1 MRKQYI
7 ASLFCLTIASV
18 VLAQSPQSL
27 LSVLEANGF
36 TEFAQR
42 LQASEPVALRPG
54 IVVYAPS
61 NNAFTTSS
69 SGNLTVAR
77 RADDAVKRR
86 NAASYAFGDVT
97 YPTHVSSSGSNNTL
111 FSVVGKR
118 GTDLGAVYETLYQD
132 PSVRLGAG
140 HNQTLVQRNVPSA
153 SLPFVFTGLGKYV
166 RVTGDDI
173 PFDHG
178 VVRPVDGLLTLPRN
192 LSTTLQSLGESKFEA
207 ALQSAGLVSALQ
219 NTASITV
226 LAPSDSVFNLASTLS
241 KTQLAQVIK
250 EHVIVSSGLPV
261 YSPWLE
267 NGQVFHTLGGTNIT
281 VVVKDNV
288 AYLNGARILGGDSV
302 IENGVV
308 HTIDKLLSRSIP
320 TVPTNAAIMTRLLSW
335 ETLTCSFFG
344 TIAAAHFLL

>member
-1 MRKQYI
+1 MLKQHI
-7 ASLFCLTIASV
+7 VSLVCLTAASAV
-18 VLAQSPQSL
+18 FAQSPQSL
-27 LSVLEANGF
+27 LSVLQANGF

-42 LQASEPVALRPG
+42 LQASEPVDLRPG

-61 NNAFTTSS
+61 NNAFTGSS
-69 SGNLTVAR
+69 VNVTVAR
-77 RADDAVKRR
+77 RADETIARR
-86 NAASYAFGDVT
+86 NAASYGFGYVT
-97 YPTHVSSSGSNNTL
+97 YPTHVSSTGNNTL
-111 FSVVGKR
+111 STIIGKR
-118 GTDLGAVYETLYQD
+118 ETDLGAVYETLYQD
-132 PSVRLGAG
+132 QSVRLGAG

-178 VVRPVDGLLTLPRN
+178 LVRPVDGLLTLPRN
-192 LSTTLQSLGESKFEA
+192 LSTTLQSLGETKFGT
-207 ALQSAGLVSALQ
+207 ALQSADLVSALQ
-219 NTASITV
+219 STASITV
-226 LAPSDSVFNLASTLS
+226 LAPSDSVFNLASTLT
-241 KTQLAQVIK
+241 KTQLAQIIK

-267 NGQVFHTLGGTNIT
+267 NGQVFRTLGGTNVT

-308 HTIDKLLSRSIP
+308 HTIDKLLSQSIP
-320 TVPTNAAIMTRLLSW
+320 TVPANDAMMTKLLSW
-335 ETLTCSFFG
+335 ETLACSFMG
-344 TIAAAHFLL
+344 TVIAAAHFLM